1 MLILV
6 QTSRIDL
13 SMFQDCGA
21 HWYHSS
27 PVGDF
32 NFFKVMKH
40 SMEVT
45 QKGYE
50 PTIDAWLQEGVI
62 VELGLLINI

>member
-13 SMFQDCGA
+13 SMFKDCGDY
-21 HWYHSS
+21 WYHES

-32 NFFKVMKH
+32 NFFKVVKK

-50 PTIDAWLQEGVI
+50 QTIEAWLQEGVI